1 MLKVAFDV
9 DGTLIKIDGV
19 SVDGKSIIR
28 IGDKN
33 DTPRYDVIEL
43 YHLFEKF
50 GNDMYIWSLSGID
63 YAKKWKRILGLNGK
77 VVEKG
82 SFKPDIAVDD
92 GDIKFGIINLKV

>member
-1 MLKVAFDV
+1 MATVAFDV

-19 SVDGKSIIR
+19 LAEGESIIR

-33 DTPRYDVIEL
+33 GAPRYDVIAMYRL
-43 YHLFEKF
+43 LEKF
-50 GNDMYIWSLSGID
+50 GNDMYIWSLNGID
-63 YAKKWKRILGLNGK
+63 YAKKWKRTLGLNGK

-92 GDIKFGIINLKV
+92 DDVEFGVINLKV